1 MDEIDRI
8 CHCGLDQQS
17 PKKGINVAQ
26 EIAGQARNDKTHD
39 NIYFIGA
46 GGIGM
51 SALVRYFLAKG
62 KRVGGYDRVESDLTR
77 QLNAEGAEIHYE
89 DNIDLIPEIYKDK
102 ANTLVV
108 LTPAV
113 PSDHSEL
120 VYFRDNGFEILKR
133 AQVLGEI
140 TRTNRGLCVAGTHGK
155 TTTSSMIA
163 HLLKQSK
170 VDCNAFLGG
179 ILKNYDSNLLLSDKS
194 DLTVIEADE
203 YDRSFHWLT
212 PYMAV
217 ITSVAPDHLDIYGT
231 GENYREAFVHFA
243 SLIRPGG
250 VLLMEAGVDI
260 PLQLQEN
267 VRLYRYSGSS
277 CSDKV
282 RPCPGYSDRL
292 EPVKIERREVEPRTN
307 IEPRT
312 NVELHANVEP
322 CANQTTSEFYAQNI
336 RIGNGEIHFDFVSP
350 QGIVHDIQLGVPV
363 KINIAN
369 AVAAL
374 AIAQLNGVSD
384 EELRAGM
391 ASFRGAKRRFD
402 FHIKTD
408 DLVLIDDY
416 AHHPEELAAS
426 ISSVKELYPGKK
438 LTVIFQPHLYSRT
451 KDFYKEFAA
460 SLSLAD
466 EVILIPIYPAREEPI
481 PGVSSQMIL
490 DLVTTSEKHLYSKTE
505 LLENI
510 KKGRYETLLIAG
522 AGDIELLVEPIKNLL
537 YG

>member
-1 MDEIDRI
+1 MKN
-8 CHCGLDQQS
+8 L
-17 PKKGINVAQ
+17 N
-26 EIAGQARNDKTHD
+26 
-39 NIYFIGA
+39 NITSLYFIGA

-51 SALVRYFLAKG
+51 SALVRYFLANG

-77 QLNAEGAEIHYE
+77 QLNTEGAEIHYE
-89 DNIDLIPEIYKDK
+89 DNLDLIPEIYKEK
-102 ANTLVV
+102 EHTLIV

-120 VYFRDNGFEILKR
+120 VYFRENGFEILKR

-231 GENYREAFVHFA
+231 EGEYRKSFIHFT
-243 SLIRPGG
+243 SLVREGG
-250 VLLMEAGVDI
+250 TLLMEAGVDI
-260 PLQLQEN
+260 EPELQDG
-267 VRLYRYSGSS
+267 VKLYTYSAESAA
-277 CSDKV
+277 D
-282 RPCPGYSDRL
+282 
-292 EPVKIERREVEPRTN
+292 
-307 IEPRT
+307 
-312 NVELHANVEP
+312 
-322 CANQTTSEFYAQNI
+322 FYAENI
-336 RIGNGEIHFDFVSP
+336 RIQNGEIYFDFVTP
-350 QGIVHDIQLGVPV
+350 DKTIQDIQLGVPV
-363 KINIAN
+363 KINIVN

-374 AIAQLNGVSD
+374 AIAYLNGVSD
-384 EELRAGM
+384 EELYAGM

-402 FHIKTD
+402 FHIKRD

-426 ISSVKELYPGKK
+426 ISSVKELYSDKK

-451 KDFYKEFAA
+451 NDFYREFAA

-466 EVILIPIYPAREEPI
+466 EVILIPIYPARETPI

-490 DLVTTSEKHLYSKTE
+490 DLVTVAEKHLYAKAE

-510 KKGRYETLLIAG
+510 QKSRYEVLLVAG
-522 AGDIELLVEPIKNLL
+522 AGDIELLVEPIKKIVSC
-537 YG
+537 